1 MAACPSGMS
10 MSDCDTISA
19 ASRVDIT
26 GLVYGPPP
34 TPNPVLTNVLPSAL
48 QSTLTDCDVS
58 GTCKFVGYDF
68 VRDVAESTSTMP
80 YSLSRMDT
88 TASDTA
94 VLVKKTVKTLGISSI
109 TPDGNGKVT
118 VTTTTSHGFSDT
130 GSVVIK
136 TPPYSGTFPIQT
148 VASATTFTVATNLPC
163 PDGFK
168 YFPSLRTCLKNE
180 EYSKCSGDRG
190 MFEYTIKNNGPN
202 GCYNPSIPP
211 SCPTDGQCPPG
222 YVRDTIQG
230 YPNGPAS
237 FITCNTLSTLPCRAV
252 IPVQACKT
260 IGQEGDY
267 TRTRT
272 SETTTTCLDT
282 LQAIVTQPDLT
293 SATLDYFENPPEFTS
308 PLGFELNSASL
319 TGTALNVKYGQT
331 NFIEEECAAACS
343 GDNVCEGFNINTST
357 NACEFFSVVTS
368 TVYDSNKIA
377 FKKTPPGLTINAS
390 TVQPKMPGSSS
401 SSISSLGLLVTENTG
416 AECLNM
422 KACNDDIVKTLKN
435 APSGPFT
442 LKTTTLKTCKG
453 CIPKTYAR
461 TGTATMFGYLTAL
474 TNEFKIVDA
483 TLLTMDQVI
492 SKMTYMDQK
501 LTVRHNFN
509 SLQTGLIVKLYNLK
523 SGYLFDVKID
533 SPIYKTSSSY
543 PALTAGI
550 VGSSYYTR
558 RSLKSPAGIT
568 YQYQDGTSQYS
579 SSLFTFENVDYIH
592 EGYFIKAFT
601 YSDGVT
607 RYVVPNSGLTGF
619 DLSTTSPYDY
629 DKFSPEYNKF
639 VFLVQSSCPAGQ
651 KLVGTRCETCN
662 KNTYCPAGVFREIP
676 CPAGTYTTTSS
687 SSVCIQCPVGSYCPG
702 GVDPL
707 VCPIGSF
714 CPAGSSLPTGCPIG
728 MSCPAS

>member
-1 MAACPSGMS
+1 
-10 MSDCDTISA
+10 
-19 ASRVDIT
+19 
-26 GLVYGPPP
+26 
-34 TPNPVLTNVLPSAL
+34 
-48 QSTLTDCDVS
+48 
-58 GTCKFVGYDF
+58 
-68 VRDVAESTSTMP
+68 
-80 YSLSRMDT
+80 
-88 TASDTA
+88 
-94 VLVKKTVKTLGISSI
+94 
-109 TPDGNGKVT
+109 
-118 VTTTTSHGFSDT
+118 
-130 GSVVIK
+130 
-136 TPPYSGTFPIQT
+136 
-148 VASATTFTVATNLPC
+148 
-163 PDGFK
+163 
-168 YFPSLRTCLKNE
+168 
-180 EYSKCSGDRG
+180 
-190 MFEYTIKNNGPN
+190 
-202 GCYNPSIPP
+202 
-211 SCPTDGQCPPG
+211 
-222 YVRDTIQG
+222 
-230 YPNGPAS
+230 
-237 FITCNTLSTLPCRAV
+237 
-252 IPVQACKT
+252 
-260 IGQEGDY
+260 
-267 TRTRT
+267 
-272 SETTTTCLDT
+272 
-282 LQAIVTQPDLT
+282 
-293 SATLDYFENPPEFTS
+293 
-308 PLGFELNSASL
+308 
-319 TGTALNVKYGQT
+319 
-331 NFIEEECAAACS
+331 
-343 GDNVCEGFNINTST
+343 
-357 NACEFFSVVTS
+357 
-368 TVYDSNKIA
+368 
-377 FKKTPPGLTINAS
+377 
-390 TVQPKMPGSSS
+390 MPGSSS

-509 SLQTGLIVKLYNLK
+509 SLETGLIVKLYNLK

-558 RSLKSPAGIT
+558 RSLKSSAGIT

-607 RYVVPNSGLTGF
+607 RYVVPNSSLTGF
-619 DLSTTSPYDY
+619 DLSTISPYDY
-629 DKFSPEYNKF
+629 DRFSPEYNKF
-639 VFLVQSSCPAGQ
+639 VFLVQSLCPAGQ
-651 KLVGTRCETCN
+651 KLAGTRCEPCN
-662 KNTYCPAGVFREIP
+662 KNTYCPAGIFRQIP

-687 SSVCIQCPVGSYCPG
+687 SSVCIPCPAGTYCPG
-702 GVDPL
+702 GVDPQ
-707 VCPIGSF
+707 VCPTGSF